1 MKGVPGTSPPYSRKI
16 YKSGTCF
23 FMAFEYKIF
32 VVGDVHG
39 NFPKLKKRL
48 DEFNFNPQKDKI
60 IFVGDVMDRGY
71 YNSRVATYIQSLNP
85 DRTFVIAGNH
95 EIQHKAMLPSYQILA
110 KEPAIRKGMTVLFKT
125 YKSEYSWPE
134 QKKDVIPYQCG
145 RDTRLQIL
153 EKPMSSFQD
162 AVRYLITYTMAWE
175 DDTIWM
181 LIVNILNSMCG
192 YPYNA
197 ERTLYDYFRVS
208 EKTRTSMEKIWGS
221 ETYEIDINTR
231 YKHFSHLV
239 ITHNNPFGKANS
251 ICQNTSIRDTLF
263 VFGHIPNEKMIFFE
277 QKEQNNGYLN
287 LDMSP
292 QDVGILCIS
301 KQITQKKEGHNNDRK
316 NSSR

>member
-1 MKGVPGTSPPYSRKI
+1 
-16 YKSGTCF
+16 
-23 FMAFEYKIF
+23 MAFEYKIF

-287 LDMSP
+287 LDISP